1 MKRRSFLTWFSAG
14 WVASCLPLA
23 IAACTPTN
31 TPTKTQEAASTP
43 EPAPPRTDGF
53 ELAGT
58 VAELDR
64 DSQITATVLGN
75 KVAVIRKADDP
86 NALIALD
93 ALCTHQAC
101 KVAWKSEQKEFS
113 CGCHGS
119 KFAPDGSVTNGPATK
134 PLKRYEAKIEGDK
147 VLVKVS

>member
-23 IAACTPTN
+23 IAACSPTN
-31 TPTKTQEAASTP
+31 TENATSTP
-43 EPAPPRTDGF
+43 EPAPPPRTDGF

-58 VAELDR
+58 VADLDR
-64 DSQITATVLGN
+64 DSQIIKTIAGN
-75 KVAVIRKADDP
+75 KVAVIRNPKDS
-86 NALIALD
+86 NTLIALD

-101 KVAWKSEQKEFS
+101 TVAWKLEQKEFS

-119 KFAPDGSVTNGPATK
+119 KFAPDGVVTNGPATE
-134 PLKRYEAKIEGDK
+134 PLKSYEAKIEGDK

>member
-23 IAACTPTN
+23 IAACSPTN
-31 TPTKTQEAASTP
+31 TEEAASTP
-43 EPAPPRTDGF
+43 EPAPPPRTDGF
-53 ELAGT
+53 EPAGT
-58 VAELDR
+58 VADLDR
-64 DSQITATVLGN
+64 DSHITTTVLGN
-75 KVAVIRKADDP
+75 TVALIRKPDDP

-119 KFAPDGSVTNGPATK
+119 KFAPDGAVTNGPATK
-134 PLKRYEAKIEGDK
+134 PLKRYQAKIEGDK